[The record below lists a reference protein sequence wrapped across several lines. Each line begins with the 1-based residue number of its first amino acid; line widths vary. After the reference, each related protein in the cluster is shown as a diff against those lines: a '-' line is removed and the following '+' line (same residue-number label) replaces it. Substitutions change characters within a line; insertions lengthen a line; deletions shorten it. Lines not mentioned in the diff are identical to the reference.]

1 MIFISK
7 QNPNDEQNNRKL
19 EELLLNRDVGFQRLL
34 IAMEKSLQII
44 ENDRNNVHI
53 RITKALKDA
62 FEMVNSTTKLLLCE
76 VRTVL
81 ESNLKANVGVVTA
94 AEIED
99 FFNRDVDL
107 GFYNYIVLRETIIQL
122 RYFNAA
128 IGSIWNG
135 IINN

>member
-7 QNPNDEQNNRKL
+7 QNPNDEENNLKL
-19 EELLLNRDVGFQRLL
+19 KELLLNRDVGFQRLL

-44 ENDRNNVHI
+44 ENDRNHVHP

-62 FEMVNSTTKLLLCE
+62 FEMVNNTTKLLLCE

-81 ESNLKANVGVVTA
+81 ESNLKVEVGVVTA
-94 AEIED
+94 AEIEE
-99 FFNRDVDL
+99 FLQRDADL
-107 GFYNYIVLRETIIQL
+107 GFHNYIVLRETIIQL
-122 RYFNAA
+122 RYFDAT
-128 IGSIWNG
+128 IGAIWNG